1 MAAVQRNKVRPIMN
15 LSSPKERSFNDAI
28 NEWQVEGLQMST
40 PRLFA
45 DSVLKA
51 GKNSV
56 MSKQD
61 IQDAYKL
68 IPNPVSDWRLYGF
81 LWLGKYFFDTSTV
94 FGSKVATA
102 SFDPLPETLVNIVC
116 SLWKIPKFWIH
127 RQLDD
132 VPIVSPKGSKITEAF
147 TKGYKKICQ
156 ILGVPL
162 ASDCPLHEKAFG
174 PSTFGT
180 VLGIGFDTSCLEW
193 NVLRNKA
200 TDLQNIIDEF
210 LNKKTCTLLEA
221 QKLHGKLSSFAQ
233 MSDFL
238 MGFRYNLVKLLRKF
252 EEGKG
257 DRKLVSAALKDNLW
271 IWKKVINSDRVGLP
285 LCKNF
290 EQPTLFPLT
299 FISDAAGAALEW
311 EGNIC
316 RNVTV
321 PGDRGV
327 AAVGFDATGVT
338 SVGIIRWPEK
348 LMVSKKGQGGKFFS
362 SKSGTLEMVGLLI
375 PFITQPSVLAGQ
387 HIVLSVDN
395 TSVVY
400 ATEQKIQPQRSRNF
414 FIDTD
419 STCDRSLLKL

>member
-1 MAAVQRNKVRPIMN
+1 
-15 LSSPKERSFNDAI
+15 
-28 NEWQVEGLQMST
+28 
-40 PRLFA
+40 
-45 DSVLKA
+45 
-51 GKNSV
+51 
-56 MSKQD
+56 
-61 IQDAYKL
+61 
-68 IPNPVSDWRLYGF
+68 
-81 LWLGKYFFDTSTV
+81 
-94 FGSKVATA
+94 
-102 SFDPLPETLVNIVC
+102 
-116 SLWKIPKFWIH
+116 
-127 RQLDD
+127 
-132 VPIVSPKGSKITEAF
+132 
-147 TKGYKKICQ
+147 
-156 ILGVPL
+156 
-162 ASDCPLHEKAFG
+162 
-174 PSTFGT
+174 
-180 VLGIGFDTSCLEW
+180 
-193 NVLRNKA
+193 
-200 TDLQNIIDEF
+200 
-210 LNKKTCTLLEA
+210 
-221 QKLHGKLSSFAQ
+221 
-233 MSDFL
+233 
-238 MGFRYNLVKLLRKF
+238 MGFRYNLVKLLGKF

-290 EQPTLFPLT
+290 ERPTLFPLT

-327 AAVGFDATGVT
+327 AAVGFYATGVT
-338 SVGIIRWPEK
+338 SVGIIWWPEK
-348 LMVSKKGQGGKFFS
+348 LLVSKKGQGGKFFS